1 MIDRLLASPH
11 YGERWARYWLDVSRY
26 AEDKALAFVNNRP
39 HAYRYRDW
47 VVQALNSDMP
57 YDRFVRLQIGGDL
70 VNDPEQ
76 DPFVKL
82 AGLGFQGL
90 GAEYHRGSVTAQ
102 VIADELDDR
111 VDTLTRGLLGLT
123 VACARCHDHKYDP
136 IPTRDY
142 YSLAA
147 AYNGSNLDVRPL
159 ADAKTVERFRTW
171 EKKVKEAEA
180 RVKAAE
186 KEKKSGKPSDD
197 HNARKAELDSLRKES
212 PPPLPMAHI
221 ITGGGTAMRV
231 YKGGN
236 VERLGEPAPPGY
248 LRVLSQ
254 DGKPTDKFTR
264 RELADAIASDKNPL
278 TARVIVNRVWHYHF
292 GRGIVGTPSNFGQ
305 LGDRPTHPELLDT
318 LAVRFMENGWSLHWL
333 HREIMLSRTYQL
345 SSASVPANAEKD
357 PENQTLWRHTP
368 SRLDFEAWR
377 DAWLAVSG
385 RLDRKQGGPSL
396 DLNKADNVRR
406 TLYAKISRVEPNALM
421 TLFDFPDANVSS
433 ARRTVTTVPQQQLF
447 VLNSPFTIET
457 AKAFAKRLA
466 KEAASDADRIN
477 LAFRLAYSREPTDGE
492 RRASAEFLRE
502 AGTPR
507 PGDRLT
513 AWEQFAQAIL
523 ASNEFLWVD

>member
-1 MIDRLLASPH
+1 GAFAKVVDRLLTSPH

-26 AEDKALAFVNNRP
+26 AEDKALAFVNTRP

-136 IPTRDY
+136 VPTRDY

-147 AYNGSNLDVRPL
+147 AYNGSNLEVRPL
-159 ADAKTVERFRTW
+159 ADNATVERFRTW

-180 RVKAAE
+180 KAKQFTKDKKKRTEAE
-186 KEKKSGKPSDD
+186 IKEL
-197 HNARKAELDSLRKES
+197 AERQEDLVRLRKEA

-221 ITGGGTAMRV
+221 VSGGGMAMRV
-231 YKGGN
+231 HVRGN
-236 VERLGEPAPPGY
+236 VERPGEVAPPGY
-248 LRVLSQ
+248 LRILSPEALTPNTPLKER
-254 DGKPTDKFTR
+254 GEKGAEKFTR
-264 RELADAIASDKNPL
+264 LDLANAIADPKNPL

-292 GRGIVGTPSNFGQ
+292 GRGIVGTTSNFGK

-333 HREIMLSRTYQL
+333 HREIMLSRAYRL
-345 SSASVPANAEKD
+345 SSASMLHNAEQD
-357 PENQTLWRHTP
+357 PENQYLWRFTP
-368 SRLDFEAWR
+368 RRLDFEAWR

-385 RLDRKQGGPSL
+385 RLDRTRGGPSL
-396 DLNKADNVRR
+396 DLNKGDNVRR
-406 TLYAKISRVEPNALM
+406 TLYAKISPVEPNALM
-421 TLFDFPDANVSS
+421 VLFDFPDANVTSD
-433 ARRTVTTVPQQQLF
+433 RRTVTTVPQQQLF
-447 VLNSPFTIET
+447 VLNSEFAIDT
-457 AKAFAKRLA
+457 AKAFAK
-466 KEAASDADRIN
+466 
-477 LAFRLAYSREPTDGE
+477 
-492 RRASAEFLRE
+492 
-502 AGTPR
+502 
-507 PGDRLT
+507 
-513 AWEQFAQAIL
+513 
-523 ASNEFLWVD
+523 